1 MSRKILTLFVLV
13 FVLMSAV
20 VVPAH
25 AADTDRSYTFDL
37 SVDGQQTKE
46 VRTGDII
53 TVVLHLDRTDSDEAY
68 TMHAMQDEIR
78 YDASFFELVPGSEIL
93 SKGIH
98 SKDLATRENFRE
110 FYMNFVSFSGGQNWQ
125 SRTLIG
131 SFQLKVIGTSGV
143 TKITNEDYLVSLKDG
158 SGSYPCE
165 ANDLTIII
173 STECSVRFVTNG
185 GTAMEDA
192 TAIYGEK
199 LQKPKNPVR
208 DGKYF
213 AGWFTDI
220 DLKNEWDFET
230 DTVTGNMTLYA
241 KWSDTPVDKYL
252 DDPDVPDD
260 PDVSAGGFNPLWLL
274 TVIPVLLI
282 VLILILLLK
291 KRRSED
297 QAQ

>member
-1 MSRKILTLFVLV
+1 MSRKIITLFVLICI
-13 FVLMSAV
+13 LMSAV
-20 VVPAH
+20 AVPAY
-25 AADTDRSYTFDL
+25 AADPSQSFAFEL

-53 TVVLHLDRTDSDEAY
+53 TVVLHLDRTDSDDPY
-68 TMHAMQDEIR
+68 TMYAMQDEIR
-78 YDASFFELVPGSEIL
+78 YDEDFFELVPDSEIL
-93 SKGIH
+93 SKGIR
-98 SKDLATRENFRE
+98 SSDMAQPDNFRE
-110 FYMNFVSFSGGQNWQ
+110 FYMNFVSFSGGQSWQ
-125 SRTLIG
+125 SRSLIG

-165 ANDLTIII
+165 ANDLTIIL

-185 GTAMEDA
+185 GSTMEDA
-192 TAIYGEK
+192 SVIYGEK
-199 LQKPKNPVR
+199 LQKPENPVR

-213 AGWFTDI
+213 AGWFKDI

-274 TVIPVLLI
+274 TIIPVLLI
-282 VLILILLLK
+282 ALILLK
-291 KRRSED
+291 KRHSRKHTK
-297 QAQ
+297 